1 MSNEPF
7 PLAPTTPFLVV
18 IGPSGAGKSSLVR
31 ELDRRGL
38 VTVTPTWTTRP
49 RRTDEAQD
57 TTEHR
62 FVTAQE
68 FEDLEKAGFF
78 LEVVELFEPSHRYGL
93 PPVSAPPQGQI
104 PQGQIPQGQIP
115 TVMLR
120 AGLVPLIAKHY
131 SSPVIYQVE
140 DEYERVRERLEQR
153 EGGGEDSASRLEGMA
168 IEIELGRKHA
178 FRAFVNAGDVADL
191 VDQVER
197 SLRVDFATAAV
208 WRRFK
213 ARSGARA
220 AIRRRPGPPPGASK
234 PRRALYW
241 IGVAICVAMAIT
253 GIGAV
258 TYLIL
263 VFIAIMSYGSS
274 K

>member
-1 MSNEPF
+1 MADEPF
-7 PLAPTTPFLVV
+7 PLEPTKPFLVV

-38 VTVTPTWTTRP
+38 ISVTPTWTTRP
-49 RRTDEAQD
+49 RRADEAQD
-57 TTEHR
+57 TVEHR
-62 FVTAQE
+62 FVTAEE
-68 FEDLEKAGFF
+68 FRELERTGFF
-78 LEVVELFEPSHRYGL
+78 LEVVELFESAYRYGI
-93 PPVSAPPQGQI
+93 PAVSAPLN
-104 PQGQIPQGQIP
+104 GQIP

-120 AGLVPLIAKHY
+120 AELVPLLAKHY
-131 SSPVIYQVE
+131 TSPVIYQVE

-153 EGGGEDSASRLEGMA
+153 ETEGEDGASRLEGMA
-168 IEIELGRKHA
+168 TEIELGRKHA
-178 FRAFVNAGDVADL
+178 FRAFVNAGDLADL

-208 WRRFK
+208 WLRFK

-258 TYLIL
+258 AYLIL
-263 VFIAIMSYGSS
+263 IFIAIMSYGSS

>member
-1 MSNEPF
+1 MSDEPF
-7 PLAPTTPFLVV
+7 PLAPTKPFLVV

-104 PQGQIPQGQIP
+104 P

-140 DEYERVRERLEQR
+140 DECERVRERLEQR
-153 EGGGEDSASRLEGMA
+153 EGGGEGSASRLEGMA
-168 IEIELGRKHA
+168 TEIELGRKHA

-258 TYLIL
+258 AYLIL